1 MLSRYVQFTSRCDWY
16 LGKADDQVENLRSAI
31 RYLRSENSLLKSR
44 HLYPDLNLFAPIP
57 TYATPHLKAEDEA
70 EAEVPPLSPSS
81 SNSDSSPPTTPI
93 NRHSLETE
101 SKILIRDITN
111 FQLRP
116 RIVDIS
122 SVTSNKGWKS
132 RKGNPEAQVGGW
144 KKEEERLGR
153 RVEGLKERMRGLK
166 VR

>member
-1 MLSRYVQFTSRCDWY
+1 MVFSQCNGGAR
-16 LGKADDQVENLRSAI
+16 ADDQVENLRSAI

-44 HLYPDLNLFAPIP
+44 HLYPDLNLFAPIRSYP
-57 TYATPHLKAEDEA
+57 TIDTEAKDSAEED
-70 EAEVPPLSPSS
+70 VPPLSPSS
-81 SNSDSSPPTTPI
+81 SNSDTSPQTTPI
-93 NRHSLETE
+93 NRQSLETE

-111 FQLRP
+111 FQLKP

-122 SVTSNKGWKS
+122 NVNSSKGWKS
-132 RKGNPEAQVGGW
+132 RKGSPEAQVGGW

-153 RVEGLKERMRGLK
+153 RVEGLKERMRGLR